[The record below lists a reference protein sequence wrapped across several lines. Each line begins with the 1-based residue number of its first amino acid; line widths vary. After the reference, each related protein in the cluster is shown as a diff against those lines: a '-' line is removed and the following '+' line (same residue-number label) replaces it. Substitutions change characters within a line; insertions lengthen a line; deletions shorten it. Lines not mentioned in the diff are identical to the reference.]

1 MMISGYLPS
10 MAPAFPPSS
19 GGAGDTVS
27 GAPLQPSSDASP
39 QPRTSPET
47 SGSGRVADGD
57 AADDPTRPQ
66 GSRAENAQGL
76 DEAEL
81 KQLMELKA
89 RDREVRAHEATH
101 QAVGGQYAGSISYV
115 YERGPDGAQYAV
127 GGEVSIS
134 TSPVRGDPQATIDK
148 MRVVRAAALAPAEP
162 SSQDRAVAA
171 EAMQLMLQAQAEL
184 SSELGR
190 TDESGQS
197 GVSEDEAGDETS
209 AKQSREAT
217 NAYQVISGIG
227 SNGVS
232 AYTSSSFR
240 ATA

>member
-1 MMISGYLPS
+1 
-10 MAPAFPPSS
+10 MAPAFPAPSVGS
-19 GGAGDTVS
+19 GDAAA
-27 GAPLQPSSDASP
+27 GAPLRPSSDESP
-39 QPRTSPET
+39 SSRTSPET
-47 SGSGRVADGD
+47 SGSGR
-57 AADDPTRPQ
+57 AADDNAAEDRTRSQ
-66 GSRAENAQGL
+66 GSSVEDAQGL

-81 KQLMELKA
+81 KQLTELKA
-89 RDREVRAHEATH
+89 RDREVRAHEAAH
-101 QAVGGQYAGSISYV
+101 QAVGGQNAGSISYV

-134 TSPVRGDPQATIDK
+134 TSPVGGDPQATIDK

-162 SSQDRAVAA
+162 SPQDRAVAA

-197 GVSEDEAGDETS
+197 EVSEDQAGDESS
-209 AKQSREAT
+209 AKQSQEAT
-217 NAYQVISGIG
+217 NAYQVISGVG
-227 SNGVS
+227 SNDVS
-232 AYTSSSFR
+232 ANPSSSFR

>member
-1 MMISGYLPS
+1 
-10 MAPAFPPSS
+10 MAPAFPAPSVGS
-19 GGAGDTVS
+19 GDAAA
-27 GAPLQPSSDASP
+27 GAPLRPSSDESP
-39 QPRTSPET
+39 SSRTSPET
-47 SGSGRVADGD
+47 SGSGR
-57 AADDPTRPQ
+57 AADDNAAEDRTRSQ
-66 GSRAENAQGL
+66 GSSVEDAQGL

-81 KQLMELKA
+81 KQLTELKA
-89 RDREVRAHEATH
+89 RDREVRAHEAAH

-162 SSQDRAVAA
+162 SPQDRAVAA

-197 GVSEDEAGDETS
+197 EVSEDQAGDESS
-209 AKQSREAT
+209 AKQSQEAT
-217 NAYQVISGIG
+217 NAYQVISGVG
-227 SNGVS
+227 SNDVS
-232 AYTSSSFR
+232 ANPSSSFR

>member
-1 MMISGYLPS
+1 
-10 MAPAFPPSS
+10 MAPAFPAPSVGS
-19 GGAGDTVS
+19 GDAAA
-27 GAPLQPSSDASP
+27 GAPLRPSSDESP
-39 QPRTSPET
+39 SSRTSPET
-47 SGSGRVADGD
+47 SVSGRVADD
-57 AADDPTRPQ
+57 NAAEGRTRSQ
-66 GSRAENAQGL
+66 GSSVEDAQGL

-81 KQLMELKA
+81 KQLTELKA
-89 RDREVRAHEATH
+89 RDREVRAHEAAH

-162 SSQDRAVAA
+162 SPQDRAVAA

-197 GVSEDEAGDETS
+197 EVSEDQAGDESS
-209 AKQSREAT
+209 AKQSQEAT
-217 NAYQVISGIG
+217 NAYQVISGVG
-227 SNGVS
+227 SNDVS
-232 AYTSSSFR
+232 ANPSSSFR

>member
-1 MMISGYLPS
+1 MMISGSLPS
-10 MAPAFPPSS
+10 MAPAFPAPSVGS
-19 GGAGDTVS
+19 GDAAA
-27 GAPLQPSSDASP
+27 GAPLRPSSDESP
-39 QPRTSPET
+39 SSRTSPET
-47 SGSGRVADGD
+47 SGSGRVADD
-57 AADDPTRPQ
+57 NAAEDRTRSQ
-66 GSRAENAQGL
+66 GSSVEDAQGL

-81 KQLMELKA
+81 KQLTELKA
-89 RDREVRAHEATH
+89 RDREVRAHEAAH

-134 TSPVRGDPQATIDK
+134 TSPVGGDPQATIDK
-148 MRVVRAAALAPAEP
+148 MRVVRAAALAPAE
-162 SSQDRAVAA
+162 RAVAA

-197 GVSEDEAGDETS
+197 EVSEDQAGDESS
-209 AKQSREAT
+209 AKQSQEAT
-217 NAYQVISGIG
+217 NAYQVISGVG
-227 SNGVS
+227 SNDVS
-232 AYTSSSFR
+232 ANPSSSFR